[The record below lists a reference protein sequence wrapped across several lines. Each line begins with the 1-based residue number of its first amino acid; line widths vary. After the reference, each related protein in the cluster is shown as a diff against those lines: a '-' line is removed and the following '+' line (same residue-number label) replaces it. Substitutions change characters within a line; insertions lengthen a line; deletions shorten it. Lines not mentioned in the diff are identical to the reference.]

1 MPQQML
7 RKLTIID
14 GKTPFFLAMLAV
26 VLIAAGMWL
35 NVSRTTTIDGT
46 FANDEDQGD
55 PYSER
60 IVRNTVQNSLLGVE
74 NKSGSLIRTRGYFED
89 VTPASKRL
97 DYHADGTRR
106 YHSQFGAQAWV
117 YTRLAA
123 IFGDG
128 FTRNPDT
135 VFQMF
140 RFANCLLLATC
151 FATFFAAVLKRRPT
165 FLAAAALMSVSSGA
179 ALFSSNLYF
188 MYWLM
193 FTPLLVAPLL
203 FAGRPLV
210 YLAAAFIFGLAQFLV
225 RYEFAT
231 TFALMWLLPVV
242 LARHDRPAQLLR
254 LGAAVFAAVC
264 ASFVAAVMLHHLR
277 VAAVEGVTLTE
288 ASGLIFEKLSMRLV
302 STDGVAAPLSV
313 AFFKNILFR
322 WTDNGFAI
330 EDLFSVSKALILA
343 VFAWLCVVDRSA
355 SWRLTAVW
363 AVATYASWYVFAY
376 QHIMRHYVYDTML
389 FSCSIALA
397 VVIRLFAG
405 RVAQVHPQ
413 RS

>member
-1 MPQQML
+1 VKRSIIIAGMPQQML
-7 RKLTIID
+7 RKLMIID

-35 NVSRTTTIDGT
+35 NVSRTTIDGT
-46 FANDEDQGD
+46 FANYEDQGD

-74 NKSGSLIRTRGYFED
+74 NKSGSLIMTRGYFEQD

-128 FTRNPDT
+128 FAQNPDT
-135 VFQMF
+135 VFQML

-151 FATFFAAVLKRRPT
+151 FATFFAAMLKRRPA
-165 FLAAAALMSVSSGA
+165 FLAAAALMSVSGGA
-179 ALFSSNLYF
+179 ALFSFNLYF
-188 MYWLM
+188 MYWMM

-277 VAAVEGVTLTE
+277 VRRSSIT
-288 ASGLIFEKLSMRLV
+288 ASSCCAGWSGMRTA
-302 STDGVAAPLSV
+302 S
-313 AFFKNILFR
+313 
-322 WTDNGFAI
+322 
-330 EDLFSVSKALILA
+330 
-343 VFAWLCVVDRSA
+343 RSA
-355 SWRLTAVW
+355 RRRSTPASLPLWPRTWSISTHGSAPSSRARPVQDWRRT
-363 AVATYASWYVFAY
+363 
-376 QHIMRHYVYDTML
+376 
-389 FSCSIALA
+389 
-397 VVIRLFAG
+397 
-405 RVAQVHPQ
+405 Q
-413 RS
+413 R